1 MKKTAFISL
10 LIACLSAAPALHAQ
24 DIKKGDKLQT
34 LSNLHPDMAKRLLYA
49 TNYQQAGLIP
59 VCTDVTVTKINK
71 GEMVFDYQ
79 GVAYTFEY
87 DKHQKGAGVSFQDV
101 VKAYFGPA
109 CDKAKMNALGAA
121 DKDGIRAGQPK
132 IGMTK
137 AGIVFAMGRPPFHAN
152 PNLDANYWL
161 YWRNKFGKT
170 GLEFDEKGKLT
181 GIR

>member
-1 MKKTAFISL
+1 MKKAAVIPL
-10 LIACLSAAPALHAQ
+10 MLACLAAAPALHAQ
-24 DIKKGDKLQT
+24 DIKKGDKVQT
-34 LSNLHPDMAKRLLYA
+34 LSNLHPDMAKRLLYS

-71 GEMVFDYQ
+71 SEMVFDYQ
-79 GVAYTFEY
+79 GVTYTFAY
-87 DKHQKGAGVSFQDV
+87 DKHTKGAGVSFQDV
-101 VKAYFGPA
+101 VKTYFGPA
-109 CDKAKMNALGAA
+109 CEKSKIDALSAPDKE
-121 DKDGIRAGQPK
+121 GIRSGQPK

-161 YWRNKFGKT
+161 YWKNKFGKT
-170 GLEFDEKGKLT
+170 GLEFDDKGKLT